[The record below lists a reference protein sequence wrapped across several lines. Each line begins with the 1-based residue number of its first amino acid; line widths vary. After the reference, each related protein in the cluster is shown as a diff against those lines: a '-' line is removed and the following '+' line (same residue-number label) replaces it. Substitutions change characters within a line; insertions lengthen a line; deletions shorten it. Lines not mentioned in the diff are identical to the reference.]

1 MSYIYSNKI
10 QYEDSSNLDAFG
22 RLRTSNVT
30 SLLEYKHTH
39 DKLSLIIDEV
49 VSGAGATSS
58 FNPTYSEVNMSV
70 TNNNEYVIRQ
80 GKSRG
85 IYQPGKGQIIET
97 SFSNFS
103 LETNVIKRVGYFT
116 STSVAPYNS
125 TFDGIF
131 LESNGVTNTISFQ
144 IWSSGTNILT
154 SNTTSWLTTD
164 YDVSL
169 IDWDKTQLMTI
180 DFQWLGVGRVRFGL
194 VIDGL
199 FKLFAT
205 NSGSNNLF
213 NVYMKS
219 PNQPIRY
226 EIRSSGGSG
235 SFNMICAQIS
245 LEGTINNLQKSVF
258 IDNFTARTLATAGT
272 KYPLIGYRIN
282 TNYSGTNIT
291 LSDIQTLN
299 ITSPSKADFYVTVEL
314 NPVLSATPAFN
325 NITNSAVDYA
335 LGTGAQTVTTSG
347 HRIAGFLG
355 SGAAI
360 QVDSFE
366 FKDNVLRPGIKI
378 NGTQDEVWICIV
390 ASLNNQ
396 DLRTAINLSYFE

>member
-10 QYEDSSNLDAFG
+10 QYEDTSNLDAFG

-39 DKLSLIIDEV
+39 DKLPLIVDEL

-58 FNPTYSEVNMSV
+58 FNATYSEVNMSV
-70 TNNNEYVIRQ
+70 TNNGEYVIRQ

-85 IYQPGKGQIIET
+85 IYQPGKGQIIEA
-97 SFSNFS
+97 SMGRFD
-103 LETNVIKRVGYFT
+103 LQTNVIKRVGYYT
-116 STSVAPYNS
+116 STTTAPYNS
-125 TFDGIF
+125 SFDGFF
-131 LESNGVTNTISFQ
+131 LESNGVNNTITFQ
-144 IWSSGTNILT
+144 IWVSGTNILT
-154 SNTTSWLTTD
+154 SGTASWLTTD

-169 IDWDKTQLMTI
+169 IDWSKTQLVI
-180 DFQWLGVGRVRFGL
+180 VDFQWLGVGRVRFGL
-194 VIDGL
+194 VIDGQTRI
-199 FKLFAT
+199 FVT
-205 NSGSNNLF
+205 NSGSNNLN

-219 PNQPIRY
+219 PNQPVRY

-235 SFNMICAQIS
+235 TFNMICSQIS
-245 LEGTINNLQKSVF
+245 LEGTVNSLQKSVF

-282 TNYSGTNIT
+282 SNYGGTNIT

-314 NPVLSATPAFN
+314 NPVLSATPAFT
-325 NITNSAVDYA
+325 NITNSPIDYA
-335 LGTGAQTVTTSG
+335 LGTGAQTITTSG

-355 SGAAI
+355 SGNAT
-360 QVDSFE
+360 QVDAFE
-366 FKDNVLRPGIKI
+366 FKDNILRPGIGI
-378 NGTQDEVWICIV
+378 TGSSDQIWICV
-390 ASLNNQ
+390 VCSLNSQ
-396 DLRTAINLSYFE
+396 DLRSAINLSYFE